1 MTRLQVRG
9 VGVRSVKNDALD
21 WSYSHLCH
29 KTDIYM
35 SHGPYENWSNKSAMV
50 EERVWK
56 PVFTSGFYAKYQVNI
71 SVPFTETFT

>member
-50 EERVWK
+50 EERV
-56 PVFTSGFYAKYQVNI
+56 
-71 SVPFTETFT
+71 